1 MAKSHLV
8 ISQETGVTVATLRT
22 PSLVDEL
29 TIEAVGK
36 ELFALVD
43 ERAVTK
49 LMVDFRSVSF
59 LSSQMIGVLVSL
71 HKKSRE
77 IDGELVLAG
86 MRPSLK
92 KVFEITRLDKIMTFA
107 KDQADGMSKFSAF

>member
-1 MAKSHLV
+1 MANSYLV
-8 ISQETGVTVATLRT
+8 VSQENGVTIAALRT
-22 PSLVDEL
+22 ASLVDEPM
-29 TIEAVGK
+29 IASVGN

-49 LMVDFRSVSF
+49 LMVDFRAVSF

-71 HKKSRE
+71 QKKSRE

-86 MRPSLK
+86 MKPNLK
-92 KVFEITRLDKIMTFA
+92 KIFEITKLTKIMTFA
-107 KDQADGMSKFSAF
+107 KDNTEGMGKFKAF